1 MWLQFIILS
10 ILYAVELFAS
20 KNVKLEADIHMD
32 PTFIEFIK
40 QGLDEELELGY
51 FRSQSDGDA
60 PIMEI
65 VKDNAL
71 HELLKENLPEITS
84 GGDSILARIHQ
95 FEERSQQKGIDSI
108 QAVADHVQKK
118 LNLVEADLIP
128 IVKRTKS
135 DYITMLKKYFSD
147 LAREKPT
154 FEVDKEYIILDMVN
168 VVCMIRVKIE
178 KKLLK
183 KILTLA
189 KDTQDEEKEILID
202 TIRIFNENDKRHE
215 INFMCSNYKICRTN
229 PAFSDYLFRLL
240 DEVLKLDNRKFQY
253 CLHKI
258 SRLLLTKRSF
268 FETVLRDKIIAF
280 LETKLNNM
288 ASANINEMRKV
299 VSFLHSI
306 VIRRYKIN
314 RTNEKK
320 MQDKAKSAYIILDIV
335 DTAFGIDGN
344 DIYGTHMEKWI
355 SLLRE
360 WSTNM
365 SNDIIET
372 ALQDLIQYI
381 VEAMAYNFS
390 KRAKEEIMALADIIF
405 YEKVEKQNGMEYLL
419 TEGSKF
425 VKGLLHRR
433 EPKKLW

>member
-10 ILYAVELFAS
+10 ILYAVELVAS
-20 KNVKLEADIHMD
+20 KNVTLEADIHMD
-32 PTFIEFIK
+32 PTFIEFVK

-51 FRSQSDGDA
+51 RRQSDDA
-60 PIMEI
+60 PIMETI
-65 VKDNAL
+65 KDNAL
-71 HELLKENLPEITS
+71 HELLTEHLPDITS
-84 GGDSILARIHQ
+84 GGNLILARIRK
-95 FEERSQQKGIDSI
+95 FEERSQRKGIDSI
-108 QAVADHVQKK
+108 QAIADHLQKK
-118 LNLVEADLIP
+118 LNLTEADLIP

-147 LAREKPT
+147 LEREKPT
-154 FEVDKEYIILDMVN
+154 YEVDKEYIILDMVN
-168 VVCMIRVKIE
+168 VVCMIRVKIG

-183 KILTLA
+183 KILALA
-189 KDTQDEEKEILID
+189 KDTDNEEKEILID
-202 TIRIFNENDKRHE
+202 TIGIFNENDKRQE
-215 INFMCSNYKICRTN
+215 INFMCSNYKICRPS
-229 PAFSDYLFRLL
+229 PAFSDYLFKLL

-258 SRLLLTKRSF
+258 SRFILTKRSF

-280 LETKLNNM
+280 LETKMTNM
-288 ASANINEMRKV
+288 SSANIHEMREV
-299 VSFLHSI
+299 ISFLHSI
-306 VIRRYKIN
+306 IIRRYKIN
-314 RTNEKK
+314 RTNDKK
-320 MQDKAKSAYIILDIV
+320 LQDKAKSAYIIIDIV
-335 DTAFGIDGN
+335 DTAFGIDGD

-360 WSTNM
+360 WSANM
-365 SNDIIET
+365 SDDIET
-372 ALQDLIQYI
+372 TLQDLIQYI

-390 KRAKEEIMALADIIF
+390 KRAKEEIMTLADIIF
-405 YEKVEKQNGMEYLL
+405 YENVGKQNKTEYLL